1 MQSIHCRPSECDVGR
16 SVLHTGRDKMHAPT
30 YGNGEISRREKIK
43 VGYAVGSGFDSDDG
57 RRGGWILCTQEM
69 HDSAVCR
76 RWRAHSELC
85 RFNWRPSETIQGRGE
100 IKRMLQLFA
109 YLKRLPPSSRVL
121 PLRTGLPPPPAPW
134 VKCHTIQRLPN
145 TAPTQS
151 ESWLFHAALP
161 IPTALAPVRASAS
174 VRGSTS

>member
-69 HDSAVCR
+69 HDSAVC
-76 RWRAHSELC
+76 
-85 RFNWRPSETIQGRGE
+85 
-100 IKRMLQLFA
+100 
-109 YLKRLPPSSRVL
+109 
-121 PLRTGLPPPPAPW
+121 
-134 VKCHTIQRLPN
+134 
-145 TAPTQS
+145 
-151 ESWLFHAALP
+151 
-161 IPTALAPVRASAS
+161 
-174 VRGSTS
+174 